1 MFCFETR
8 NIGNLSIK
16 NWYRLGFATIN
27 LDISV
32 TTNCA
37 KHDIL
42 LGRSYMKQQLIE
54 AGYGPPS
61 CVVDDVGDENED
73 DENDNDVNV
82 SLGWSELIEI
92 DGTNTGNPFPSKSK
106 CDKLLDPNSGVT
118 DLNWGLDS
126 LMSAFLKPVGCVIKH
141 LQTVGQPIGHRLS
154 RELRKMRRQI
164 LAFQDLDK
172 ESDHNDYPK
181 PYNAWRKSKPLCV

>member
-1 MFCFETR
+1 
-8 NIGNLSIK
+8 
-16 NWYRLGFATIN
+16 
-27 LDISV
+27 
-32 TTNCA
+32 
-37 KHDIL
+37 
-42 LGRSYMKQQLIE
+42 MKQQLIE
-54 AGYGPPS
+54 EGYGSPS
-61 CVVDDVGDENED
+61 CLADDGDSED
-73 DENDNDVNV
+73 DDDDNDGDVMID
-82 SLGWSELIEI
+82 WSELIEL

-126 LMSAFLKPVGCVIKH
+126 LMSACLKPVGRVIKH

-164 LAFQDLDK
+164 LAFQDIGE

-181 PYNAWRKSKPLCV
+181 PYNAWCKSKPFCA